1 MINQD
6 SKQPYYILG
15 LDPGIASCGFAL
27 LDMANHTIPEM
38 GSHLFDTP
46 QTDKTNTSLAVVR
59 RNARSARRNNER
71 TKNRQKHC
79 LNLLKKYEIVPEGVD
94 KQWFQTRHGDCPTL
108 ELRVRGLDHLL
119 TDRELAQVLYSLSG
133 RRGYIPHGVGRIE
146 NATKSSDEEGK
157 VLKAVR
163 ENTDLM
169 KSKGYRTVGEMLY
182 KRKRSR
188 NKAGK
193 YELCVLNSQL
203 VDEAR
208 TIFEK
213 QQSCGNE
220 KITSQLVEEYIK
232 CMKWEKETLDQDAKV
247 YAHIGKCTYFDDEYR
262 AAKADLSSELCRAYE
277 RLGHLV
283 IVDESGKERKLNS
296 EQRGEYL
303 RTLFSP
309 VSQVNNKDCKVT
321 YSNIRRD
328 LNLSERSLFKGVG
341 RDDEKKEVFA
351 PKAWRCMRKNGLPS
365 SLLERM
371 WKDRE
376 LADAIGE
383 ALTYASTEKSLRN
396 QLESLDLSVQELNAI
411 CGLPF
416 ASKVFKGYEARSLK
430 ALQLLLDSFDD
441 PQVMTLTD
449 AERASGL
456 LDLRLNRKSKQETF
470 LEPYLVYDPTCN
482 NPVVLRSMGRMRRI
496 INAIIKLY
504 GVPNEIHIEL
514 GRELKYSAKEK
525 DKIRDNNKDNRKNN
539 EIWSKTISESLGIAP
554 EEVRGKLLRKYALWK
569 EQGGKDVYTGDKIEF
584 DRMIREDHYCEID
597 HILPYS
603 RTCDDSKANKVLVLA
618 KNNQD
623 KGPRTPYEWMTQ
635 DASAPNWDEYRAR
648 VLELVKN
655 PKKRRY
661 LLNTDLAEG
670 DHEAKFLDRNLN
682 DTRYMSRAVKT
693 YLEETLLFPE
703 DGRKQHVIAVAGGAT
718 ANLRWVWG
726 LNTGKGNTKDR
737 SDNRHHAVDAAVI
750 AACSESTVQ
759 KVAKARSLGR
769 EMFKVMRRSRLAD
782 TQPWPGFADE
792 VLAKRESVI
801 PTRMVSH
808 GVTGRVFEDTL
819 YSFEGEVDGKEGYGL
834 LKAKNKQV
842 KKGNF
847 CFVTDKSVHLVDG
860 LAFLRLWLDPT
871 ARPNGKVKGKY
882 YAEPVYYA
890 DIPSIKNGTYVPRA
904 CKIHVARTKWEPI
917 PDSVLKQNPIVL
929 YRGDVLSID
938 GNIGR
943 YWAFDIN
950 KCGMKVHDLKTNKEL
965 VSFPTIGKLGVKSN
979 VFIIQEDILGHCYA
993 NLE

>member
-1 MINQD
+1 
-6 SKQPYYILG
+6 
-15 LDPGIASCGFAL
+15 
-27 LDMANHTIPEM
+27 
-38 GSHLFDTP
+38 
-46 QTDKTNTSLAVVR
+46 
-59 RNARSARRNNER
+59 
-71 TKNRQKHC
+71 
-79 LNLLKKYEIVPEGVD
+79 
-94 KQWFQTRHGDCPTL
+94 
-108 ELRVRGLDHLL
+108 
-119 TDRELAQVLYSLSG
+119 
-133 RRGYIPHGVGRIE
+133 
-146 NATKSSDEEGK
+146 
-157 VLKAVR
+157 
-163 ENTDLM
+163 
-169 KSKGYRTVGEMLY
+169 
-182 KRKRSR
+182 
-188 NKAGK
+188 
-193 YELCVLNSQL
+193 
-203 VDEAR
+203 
-208 TIFEK
+208 
-213 QQSCGNE
+213 
-220 KITSQLVEEYIK
+220 
-232 CMKWEKETLDQDAKV
+232 
-247 YAHIGKCTYFDDEYR
+247 
-262 AAKADLSSELCRAYE
+262 
-277 RLGHLV
+277 
-283 IVDESGKERKLNS
+283 
-296 EQRGEYL
+296 
-303 RTLFSP
+303 
-309 VSQVNNKDCKVT
+309 
-321 YSNIRRD
+321 
-328 LNLSERSLFKGVG
+328 
-341 RDDEKKEVFA
+341 
-351 PKAWRCMRKNGLPS
+351 MRKNGLPS